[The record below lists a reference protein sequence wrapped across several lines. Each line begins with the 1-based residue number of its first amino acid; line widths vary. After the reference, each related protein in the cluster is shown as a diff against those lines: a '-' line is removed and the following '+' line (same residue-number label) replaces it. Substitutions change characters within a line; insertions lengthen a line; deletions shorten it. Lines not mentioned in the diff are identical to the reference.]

1 MGNKNKRKHRMNGEK
16 AKENMARGKQGG
28 GHGVSYVNLPDG
40 IDWFQP
46 EYKKGK
52 KKATYYLNLVPFIA
66 GKYNAEADKDDLW
79 FRSKFRI
86 GKVGADE
93 TKIVSP
99 STFGED
105 CPMAA
110 LFFAMKDNPSISED
124 ALKKL
129 GTKKRELYYVQ
140 DVREKD
146 DDGNPVQVTRL
157 LDFSTFLF
165 GDYLDK
171 EMESEEYE
179 EEGYDTNMLA
189 DPEEGRTLKVVFEQ
203 KSYGKALFSAV
214 YKLSLEP
221 RKGKKITDEM
231 IDELDDPIALLDRK
245 SIKEVKKLM
254 ADNEAGDD
262 EDDADNLDEMT
273 RGELKAYIK
282 ENELEIKVKKSM
294 DDDDIRSAIQ
304 EAIGDDEDPDEDDE
318 DPDEDD
324 DDEDNIPM
332 DDDDDEEGDDLED
345 MSRKELKEYI
355 KENHLEVKVKKS
367 MDDDDIRSAINDAMT
382 DDDEEEEEEEEDDD
396 EDFFED

>member
-1 MGNKNKRKHRMNGEK
+1 MTGKKSKRKHRMNGEK
-16 AKENMARGKQGG
+16 AKENIAKGKQGG
-28 GHGVSYVNLPDG
+28 GHGVSYVNMPDG

-52 KKATYYLNLVPFIA
+52 KTATYYLNLVPFIA
-66 GKYNAEADKDDLW
+66 GKYNAEADPDDLW

-99 STFGED
+99 STYGED

-110 LFFAMKDNPSISED
+110 LYFAMKDNPNIKEK

-189 DPEEGRTLKVVFEQ
+189 DPEEGRTIKIVFEQ
-203 KSYGKALFSAV
+203 KSFGKALFSSV
-214 YKLSLEP
+214 SKLSLEP

-254 ADNEAGDD
+254 ADNESDD

-273 RGELKAYIK
+273 RGELKKYIK
-282 ENELEIKVKKSM
+282 ENELEISVKKSM

-304 EAIGDDEDPDEDDE
+304 EAIGDDEDEDEDE

-324 DDEDNIPM
+324 IH
-332 DDDDDEEGDDLED
+332 D
-345 MSRKELKEYI
+345 MSRTELKAYI
-355 KENHLEVKVKKS
+355 KENDLEVKVKRS
-367 MDDDDIRSAINDAMT
+367 MDDDDIRSAINDAMA
-382 DDDEEEEEEEEDDD
+382 DDDDDDEEDDD
-396 EDFFED
+396 EFFED